1 MRLSGLLLRFR
12 AFVMNSNLVP
22 INHNCIVLRVAM
34 MCSYSSEALFTVSE
48 KEEGRQYEG
57 FRVSLFTFREL

>member
-22 INHNCIVLRVAM
+22 ISHNCIVLRVAM
-34 MCSYSSEALFTVSE
+34 MCSCSSEALFTVSE
-48 KEEGRQYEG
+48 KEEGRQFEAIRVLEFEFYE
-57 FRVSLFTFREL
+57 F